1 LSQIRIFIADSNE
14 LIREGVKAVLKRAD
28 DIRVVAEA
36 SESSELLKHF
46 QKNSA
51 DVVIIDYSQP
61 EFKVDD
67 IRAILSESPAVK
79 ILALTEKCEKNAV
92 TGALKAGLNGHILYC
107 CDKNEITD
115 AIRSVARGDKFYCG
129 KVLDVL
135 HGNSAA
141 SSCAPVTLSPREIEI
156 ISLIADGLSN
166 KQIAD
171 KLFLSTH
178 TVMTHRKNIM
188 NKLGVNNTAGIVMYA
203 VKENII
209 NPNKYLF
216 AQETVNRN

>member
-1 LSQIRIFIADSNE
+1 MSRIRILIADSHE
-14 LIREGVKAVLKRAD
+14 LIREGVKAVLESAEDMK
-28 DIRVVAEA
+28 VVAEA
-36 SESSELLKHF
+36 AGSSDLRECFH
-46 QKNSA
+46 KNGI
-51 DVVIIDYSQP
+51 DVLIIDYSHP
-61 EFKVDD
+61 GFNVED
-67 IRAILSESPAVK
+67 IRAVITRQPQVK
-79 ILALTEKCEKNAV
+79 ILAMTGKCEKTAV
-92 TGALKAGLNGHILYC
+92 ESALKAGLNGHILYC
-107 CDKNEITD
+107 CDRNEIAD

-129 KVLDVL
+129 KVLDIL
-135 HGNSAA
+135 NGSFPA
-141 SSCAPVTLSPREIEI
+141 SSCAPVTLSPREIQI

-216 AQETVNRN
+216 AQEMLK